1 MKLFFAII
9 GCFLFIGLVFAIT
22 SVLQKQFDSG
32 YQHGLLE
39 TKPSDFLRFPLVCKG
54 SDPNDVRIAQAELCR
69 HGIDVKIDGDCGKQT
84 ALGICELLVK
94 IENGY
99 KVRTIYEGRTLK

>member
-1 MKLFFAII
+1 MKRA
-9 GCFLFIGLVFAIT
+9 LVFAGL
-22 SVLQKQFDSG
+22 VLSIWIFSGIVFDHFHKPVKQ
-32 YQHGLLE
+32 
-39 TKPSDFLRFPLVCKG
+39 KPSQILRFPPVCKG

-94 IENGY
+94 IEGGY
-99 KVRTIYEGRTLK
+99 KVRTIYEKR